1 MTMSCKVTID
11 PGHNAVSNV
20 SPTNKKYIEGVQ
32 MFKLALFLA
41 EALEEYGI
49 ESEITRKSV
58 QEDPSLAERGKL
70 AGKNGSKLF
79 LSLHSNAPGTNKDG
93 SYDTSISG
101 TYVYYSLTDSGNK
114 ALADSLGKAI
124 ASVMGHTFR
133 GSLTREY
140 SEQHKDWDYYGVVR
154 NAAQS
159 GCKAAYLIEHG
170 FHTNLKDSNF
180 LLSDSNLTKL
190 AQAEA
195 KVIAE
200 YFGATK
206 RLYRVQ
212 IGAFSTSASAKK
224 YLAQAKAKG
233 LNGFVI
239 KISSK
244 LYRVQIGSF
253 AVKANAEDY
262 LAQAKS
268 AGFNGFVVEANA

>member
-1 MTMSCKVTID
+1 MSCKVTID

-32 MFKLALFLA
+32 MFKLALYLA
-41 EALEEYGI
+41 EALKEYGI

-79 LSLHSNAPGTNKDG
+79 LSLHSNAPGTNKYG

-124 ASVMGHTFR
+124 ASAMGHTFR

-200 YFGATK
+200 YFGVGKSQK
-206 RLYRVQ
+206 RYRVQ
-212 IGAFSTSASAKK
+212 IGAFTTNASAKN
-224 YLAQAKAKG
+224 YLAQAQAKG

-239 KISSK
+239 KVSSK

-253 AVKANAEDY
+253 SVRDNAEKY
-262 LAQAKS
+262 LAQAKA
-268 AGFNGFVVEANA
+268 AGFNGFIVEAGI

>member
-1 MTMSCKVTID
+1 MS
-11 PGHNAVSNV
+11 
-20 SPTNKKYIEGVQ
+20 
-32 MFKLALFLA
+32 LFRD
-41 EALEEYGI
+41 YGI

-79 LSLHSNAPGTNKDG
+79 LSLHSNAPGANKDG

-114 ALADSLGKAI
+114 ALADNLGKAI

-140 SEQHKDWDYYGVVR
+140 SGQHKDWDYYGVIR

-170 FHTNLKDSNF
+170 FHTSLKDSNF
-180 LLSDSNLTKL
+180 LLIDHNLIKL

-200 YFGATK
+200 YFG
-206 RLYRVQ
+206 V
-212 IGAFSTSASAKK
+212 SD
-224 YLAQAKAKG
+224 
-233 LNGFVI
+233 
-239 KISSK
+239 K
-244 LYRVQIGSF
+244 LYRVQVGAFRSRE
-253 AVKANAEDY
+253 NAEKYAEKIRKDGY
-262 LAQAKS
+262 NA
-268 AGFNGFVVEANA
+268 FVVEA

>member
-1 MTMSCKVTID
+1 MAYKVTID
-11 PGHNAVSNV
+11 PGHNSVSNV

-32 MFKLALFLA
+32 MFKLAGYLA
-41 EALEEYGI
+41 AALKEYGI
-49 ESEITRKSV
+49 ESEITRKSI
-58 QEDPSLAERGKL
+58 QEDPTLAERGKL

-79 LSLHSNAPGTNKDG
+79 ISLHSNAPGTNKDG

-140 SEQHKDWDYYGVVR
+140 SEQHKDWDYYGVIR

-159 GCKAAYLIEHG
+159 GCKAAFLIEHG

-180 LLSDSNLTKL
+180 LLNDSNLIKL

-200 YFGATK
+200 YFGVTE
-206 RLYRVQ
+206 
-212 IGAFSTSASAKK
+212 
-224 YLAQAKAKG
+224 
-233 LNGFVI
+233 
-239 KISSK
+239 K
-244 LYRVQIGSF
+244 LYRVQVGAFRSRD
-253 AVKANAEDY
+253 NAEKYAEKIRKDGY
-262 LAQAKS
+262 NA
-268 AGFNGFVVEANA
+268 FVVES

>member
-1 MTMSCKVTID
+1 MIKVTID

-32 MFKLALFLA
+32 MFKLALYLA
-41 EALEEYGI
+41 EVLKEYGI
-49 ESEITRKSV
+49 ESEITRKSI

-93 SYDTSISG
+93 SYDTTITG
-101 TYVYYSLTDSGNK
+101 TYVYYSLTDSKNK
-114 ALADSLGKAI
+114 TLADSLGKAI
-124 ASVMGHTFR
+124 ASTMNHTFR

-140 SEQHKDWDYYGVVR
+140 SESHKDWDYYGVIR

-159 GCKAAYLIEHG
+159 GCKAAFLIEHG
-170 FHTNLKDSNF
+170 FHTNLKDSTF
-180 LLSDSNLTKL
+180 LLSESNLKKL

-195 KVIAE
+195 KVIAD
-200 YFGATK
+200 YFGVSK

-212 IGAFSTSASAKK
+212 IGAFSTNASAKK

-253 AVKANAEDY
+253 AVKANADDY
-262 LAQAKS
+262 LVKAKE
-268 AGFNGFVVEANA
+268 AGFNGFVVEV